1 MSFKSFFDK
10 IKPVKAARAI
20 PGAERNFIV
29 NEYAPALAN
38 AITAHEGKL
47 QAIYEARLMTKQK
60 LPDSLDEK
68 THGAVMLGGNNSSV
82 VENRSK
88 YLHPIVRAIS
98 LKIMSDMTSYPAA
111 FEYDTTLADED
122 VHKLVF
128 EMEMLIA
135 KHLSTRRNVQQLT
148 LALHHYIESGT
159 IIAEPQLIV
168 EADGYYDENGTK
180 KDEPR
185 QYALSFNVYDP
196 LTVLID
202 PNASPCVVPDT
213 AEYIIITL
221 GYWSAERIKSEFDVN
236 IEKKDGRVLMSGG
249 GLIHN
254 VTDVYMRD
262 LQEVSGSV
270 PRSDTYIVRK
280 YIRASDGMEYYV
292 VDDGFVVKKQI
303 NGCRVHGRLPIAWC
317 PIMIDTNSPYGIP
330 LAEEMKPSVHVISTI
345 FNQVCD
351 INAENVNSPIF
362 TFKDL
367 IDKTQLTMNSG
378 KRNEI
383 VELTPGAFLGHERF
397 EFDINKLVKRITFP
411 ALDDD
416 SLFIY
421 REAMNA
427 IWFLTGL
434 NPTAL
439 SGYQDKQVRVS
450 GVAEMLQ
457 TASMRNTSVLV
468 KNYETMFLNP
478 IASQFHWFI
487 ANNYEKFPEFK
498 KHGIVPEIM
507 KKIYDIRVVN
517 GSYLPGDQSTR
528 LQKAAMLRQE
538 AAQNRTIDPVRA
550 LRYFY
555 QQFGID
561 LRRFERDPLE
571 LLTEDQVIQMHEI
584 IRSGNTQGLIQ
595 YIEET
600 AKAIAGKS
608 GGTNG

>member
-1 MSFKSFFDK
+1 
-10 IKPVKAARAI
+10 
-20 PGAERNFIV
+20 
-29 NEYAPALAN
+29 
-38 AITAHEGKL
+38 
-47 QAIYEARLMTKQK
+47 
-60 LPDSLDEK
+60 
-68 THGAVMLGGNNSSV
+68 
-82 VENRSK
+82 
-88 YLHPIVRAIS
+88 
-98 LKIMSDMTSYPAA
+98 
-111 FEYDTTLADED
+111 
-122 VHKLVF
+122 
-128 EMEMLIA
+128 
-135 KHLSTRRNVQQLT
+135 
-148 LALHHYIESGT
+148 
-159 IIAEPQLIV
+159 
-168 EADGYYDENGTK
+168 
-180 KDEPR
+180 
-185 QYALSFNVYDP
+185 
-196 LTVLID
+196 
-202 PNASPCVVPDT
+202 
-213 AEYIIITL
+213 
-221 GYWSAERIKSEFDVN
+221 
-236 IEKKDGRVLMSGG
+236 
-249 GLIHN
+249 
-254 VTDVYMRD
+254 
-262 LQEVSGSV
+262 
-270 PRSDTYIVRK
+270 
-280 YIRASDGMEYYV
+280 
-292 VDDGFVVKKQI
+292 
-303 NGCRVHGRLPIAWC
+303 
-317 PIMIDTNSPYGIP
+317 
-330 LAEEMKPSVHVISTI
+330 
-345 FNQVCD
+345 
-351 INAENVNSPIF
+351 
-362 TFKDL
+362 
-367 IDKTQLTMNSG
+367 MNSG

-457 TASMRNTSVLV
+457 TASLRNTSVLV

-478 IASQFHWFI
+478 IATQFHWFI